1 MLHLYKKILILL
13 LFCGAFNTN
22 LSQEKI
28 LTELIDKSLNEY
40 NQLFSASSDYNLIIS
55 LPRKLEGLKPYFIDY
70 FKDKFHYKNNGSENK
85 IILVVNDASA
95 SYSLIDGGFWGDD
108 FIERNLIMRGMLI
121 YPEKS
126 GFENTLFSGTVKDTI
141 LYDDYA
147 VNYLLQLPV
156 EHGAL
161 PYKTKFKDFLQP
173 VLIVATLITS
183 VILFFTVRSN

>member
-1 MLHLYKKILILL
+1 MSHFFKKILFLL
-13 LFCGAFNTN
+13 LFCGTFNIS

-28 LTELIDKSLNEY
+28 ITELIDNSLNEY
-40 NQLFSASSDYNLIIS
+40 TQLFSVSSDYNLIIS

-70 FKDKFHYKNNGSENK
+70 FRNKFHYKNNNSENK

-95 SYSLIDGGFWGDD
+95 SYTLIDGGFFGDD
-108 FIERNLIMRGMLI
+108 FIERNLIMSGMLI

-126 GFENTLFSGTVKDTI
+126 GFVDASFSGTVKDTI

-147 VNYLLQLPV
+147 VNHLLQLPV
-156 EHGAL
+156 EQGEL

-173 VLIVATLITS
+173 VIIVATLITS
-183 VILFFTVRSN
+183 VILLFTVRSN